1 MTNRDLMMERE
12 SLQAAVCELDSAVSP
27 LDDNA
32 DRAAVVVEAQALPEI
47 MRRLRDE
54 PEFQFSQ
61 LLDHVAVDW
70 IERGQFELVYQLYSF
85 KHKHFLSVSV
95 LVPRDDPR
103 LPTVCRVHPVAEW
116 QEREV
121 YDLFGVLYEDHP
133 DLRRLFLEDD
143 WEGFP
148 LRKDYEDD
156 FMLDRPK

>member
-1 MTNRDLMMERE
+1 MMERE
-12 SLQAAVCELDSAVSP
+12 SLQAAVCELDWAVNP
-27 LDDNA
+27 LEDNA
-32 DRAAVVVEAQALPEI
+32 DRAAVVVEAPSLPEI

-54 PEFQFSQ
+54 PELQFSQ

-70 IERGQFELVYQLYSF
+70 IDRGQFELIYQLYSF
-85 KHKHFLSVSV
+85 KYKHFLSVSV
-95 LVPRDDPR
+95 IVPRDDPR
-103 LPTVCRVHPVAEW
+103 VPTVCRVYPVAEW

-148 LRKDYEDD
+148 LRKDYKDD

>member
-1 MTNRDLMMERE
+1 MMNREALE
-12 SLQAAVCELDSAVSP
+12 SAVCELDSAVRAM
-27 LDDNA
+27 DEHA
-32 DRAAVVVEAQALPEI
+32 DRAAVIVEASALPEI
-47 MRRLRDE
+47 MRRLRDD
-54 PEFQFSQ
+54 PEFAFSQ

-70 IERGQFELVYQLYSF
+70 IDREQFELIYQLYSF

-95 LVPRDDPR
+95 FVPRDDPR
-103 LPTVCRVHPVAEW
+103 VPTVCRVHPVAEW

-148 LRKDYEDD
+148 LRKDYKDD